1 MFGMGMQELVI
12 IGIIAVLLFG
22 RKLPEVAKSL
32 GSSYR
37 EFRKGLSDL
46 QSQIDF
52 SDTSSSSSYS
62 SSSFVQESSYSESS
76 YGDFD
81 DYDEATAPKF
91 EPPPAEPQE
100 ADQPSHRT
108 ISRNRSPR
116 SNVRKPRFGGCAF
129 RCVMRATFDWTV
141 RQSAVGSLTS
151 ASRPMLAGT
160 A

>member
-37 EFRKGLSDL
+37 EFRKGLNDL
-46 QSQIDF
+46 QSQMNVND
-52 SDTSSSSSYS
+52 SYS
-62 SSSFVQESSYSESS
+62 SSHSSRESSYSESTSS

-91 EPPPAEPQE
+91 EPPPSEPQPAEDE
-100 ADQPSHRT
+100 ATPSDEIPKN
-108 ISRNRSPR
+108 ISE
-116 SNVRKPRFGGCAF
+116 K
-129 RCVMRATFDWTV
+129 
-141 RQSAVGSLTS
+141 
-151 ASRPMLAGT
+151 
-160 A
+160 